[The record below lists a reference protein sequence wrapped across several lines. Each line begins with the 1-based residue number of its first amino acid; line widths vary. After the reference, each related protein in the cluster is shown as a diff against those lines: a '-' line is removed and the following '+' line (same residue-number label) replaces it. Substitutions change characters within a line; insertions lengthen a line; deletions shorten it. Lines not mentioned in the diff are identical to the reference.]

1 MDSLMQD
8 LRYGLRRLARS
19 PGFTLVAVLTL
30 ALGIGANTA
39 MFSVVNAVLF
49 RPLPFAD
56 SERLVRVWA
65 FNSANEIEDANL
77 NPLDYADYR
86 RTAKSFADLG
96 GMALRRYAITGEG
109 EPERARGALAS
120 ANFFRT
126 FGVRM
131 AAGRD
136 FQPADEEMGA
146 PVAVLSHSLW
156 QRRYASDPGVV
167 GKTILLNDEPV
178 TVIGVAAPF
187 RVPSL
192 PDLDQPQVWR
202 PFKVEERMGRGGH
215 WVLAFGRL
223 ADGATVERAQAEMDA
238 LGQGLEREYP
248 ETNEGWRTQVQ
259 DLKESVVGDTRTP
272 LLLLLSSVSLVLL
285 IACVNVA
292 NLLLARASARQHE
305 VVVRTTLG
313 ASASRVI
320 RQLLTESV
328 LLGLFGGLAGLL
340 LAYGLIGL
348 VSKLR
353 PESLPR
359 VEELG
364 IDLGV
369 LAFTLVV
376 SIGTGLLF
384 GLVPAWRMAT
394 PQLGSA
400 LRQGGRSAPGR
411 RLPASLLISELALAL
426 VLLIGAGLLIK
437 SFWRLLSVDPGF
449 RPANLLTATV
459 DLPSSRYG
467 EPAQM
472 TSFFQSL
479 IERTKALP
487 GVQGV
492 AAVDVLPFS
501 SGYSCNS
508 FTAGDVPDASE
519 KIPCAEH
526 RIATPDYFQVMG
538 ISLVEGRPFQPSD
551 VGGGA
556 LVTVI
561 NESVARALWPG
572 RSPLGRQI
580 ALSFEEEAPHVIV
593 GVVRDVRHFG
603 LQQEAAPEVYVS
615 SLQHPTS
622 TMTLVA
628 RTAGAPEG
636 IVAPVRELV
645 RSLDPQ
651 VPLSDVLAMERRIQS
666 SISQPRL
673 RMQLLAIF
681 ALIALTLAAIGVFGV
696 VSYSVLRRRQEI
708 GVRMAIGA
716 DRPQI
721 LKMVLA
727 QTMAYA
733 GAGLLV
739 GLAAA
744 FALTR
749 LLASVLFGVGTTD
762 VAIFVTCSAVLLAV
776 ALLASYLPAWQ
787 ASRLD
792 PLSALKPAD

>member
-39 MFSVVNAVLF
+39 MFSVVNAVLL
-49 RPLPFAD
+49 RPLPFED
-56 SERLVRVWA
+56 PDRLVRVWA
-65 FNSANEIEDANL
+65 VNAEYEVEDSNV

-86 RTAKSFADLG
+86 RTAKSFSDLG

-136 FQPADEEMGA
+136 LQPADEQTGA

-156 QRRYASDPGVV
+156 QRRYASDPGIV

-178 TVIGVAAPF
+178 TVIGVAGPF

-223 ADGATVERAQAEMDA
+223 ADGVTVQRAQSEMDMLA
-238 LGQGLEREYP
+238 QALEREYP
-248 ETNEGWRTQVQ
+248 ETNEGWRIRVQ

-272 LLLLLSSVSLVLL
+272 LLVLLSSVSLVLL

-305 VVVRTTLG
+305 VVVRSTLG
-313 ASASRVI
+313 ASTPRVI
-320 RQLLTESV
+320 RQLLTESI
-328 LLGLFGGLAGLL
+328 LLGLFGGVAGLL

-348 VSKLR
+348 LSKLR

-359 VEELG
+359 ADELG
-364 IDLGV
+364 IDAGV
-369 LAFTLVV
+369 LAFTLLV

-384 GLVPAWRMAT
+384 GLVPALRTAT

-437 SFWRLLSVDPGF
+437 SFWRLVSVDPGF
-449 RPANLLTATV
+449 RPENLLTSTI
-459 DLPSSRYG
+459 DLPSSRYSEG
-467 EPAQM
+467 AQI
-472 TSFFQSL
+472 TPFFQGL
-479 IERTKALP
+479 IDGTKALP

-492 AAVDVLPFS
+492 SAVDVLPFS
-501 SGYSCNS
+501 TGYNCSS
-508 FTAGDVPDASE
+508 FEVPDVPDAME
-519 KIPCAEH
+519 KVPCAEH
-526 RIATPDYFQVMG
+526 RIAAPDYFQVMG
-538 ISLVEGRPFQPSD
+538 ITILEGRSFLPSD
-551 VGGGA
+551 GA
-556 LVTVI
+556 GNTLVAVI
-561 NESVARALWPG
+561 NESLARTLWPG
-572 RSPLGRQI
+572 RSALGRQI
-580 ALSFEEEAPHVIV
+580 SLSFEEQAPHLVV

-603 LQQEAAPEVYVS
+603 LQKDAAPEVYVS
-615 SLQHPTS
+615 SLQHPS
-622 TMTLVA
+622 SSMTLVA
-628 RTAGAPEG
+628 RTAGDPKSL
-636 IVAPVRELV
+636 IAPVRGQV
-645 RSLDPQ
+645 RNLDPQ
-651 VPLSDVLAMERRIQS
+651 VPISEVLSMEQRIQS

-673 RMQLLAIF
+673 RMQILMVF
-681 ALIALTLAAIGVFGV
+681 ALIALILAAIGVFGV

-716 DRPQI
+716 DRSQI

-727 QTMAYA
+727 QTMTYA

-762 VAIFVTCSAVLLAV
+762 VVIFATCSAVLLVV

-787 ASRLD
+787 ASRLE
-792 PLSALKPAD
+792 PLSALRPAD